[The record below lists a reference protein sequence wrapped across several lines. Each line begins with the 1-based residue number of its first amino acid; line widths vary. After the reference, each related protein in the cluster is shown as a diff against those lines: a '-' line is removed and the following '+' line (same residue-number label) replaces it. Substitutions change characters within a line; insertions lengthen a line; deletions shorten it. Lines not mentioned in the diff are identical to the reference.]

1 MIEITLN
8 VGERFPVSATAKY
21 LIIREAGDG
30 IWLNMRNSAEVLV
43 QSSDVIELGSID
55 DITIINK
62 SATPQLIKFQISPF
76 KIDVGASKNM
86 IKGIEDIVT
95 VDMPAGVNIGA
106 VTQNG
111 GWNVGVLSATTN
123 THKPRVSCLAGVA
136 TKLFSAGVR
145 KSNRINIRSDQFN
158 GVSLGGSNL
167 VSDSSGG
174 FLDVGMVDYMDTSG
188 ELWAFNSGGSTVY
201 VDVLELV

>member
-1 MIEITLN
+1 MIEITLK
-8 VGERFPVSATAKY
+8 VGEKFPVSATAKY

-62 SATPQLIKFQISPF
+62 SATQQLIKFQISPF
-76 KIDVGASKNM
+76 KIDVGASKNT
-86 IKGIEDIVT
+86 IKAIEEVVT
-95 VDMPAGVNIGA
+95 VQMPEGVNIGA

-111 GWNVGVLSATTN
+111 VWVVGVDSIPPIVVLSAETN
-123 THKPRVSCLAGVA
+123 THKPRVPCLAGVA
-136 TKLFSAGVR
+136 TKLFSAGTR
-145 KSNRINIRSDQFN
+145 KSNRINIRSDQLN

-167 VSDSSGG
+167 VDDSSGG

-188 ELWAFNSGGSTVY
+188 ELWAFNN
-201 VDVLELV
+201 VLELV